1 MKILIII
8 ILFIRLFFAEYVTAQ
23 SQNHIY
29 YFNHHWRTIG
39 VGYGYNIEKADMNR
53 DGKDD
58 IIVGNYNDTYL
69 YYGGPGII
77 DTTAD
82 VIYKGRCLAILDYNG
97 DGYEDMICMHLSVY
111 DSIRW
116 DYDGEMLYYMG
127 SDTTSILID
136 TIPDYIY
143 PLPTKYP
150 IMQYFAIDQS
160 GPHGAKTGDFNND
173 GKTDIVITSPYWPF
187 SNLTSN
193 TRWGKMY
200 IYLGKEEPQNVPD
213 FEIEG
218 RHNQELLLGDKFDIG
233 DINGDGFQDLLFS
246 SRIFTS
252 VMPGIGRIDS
262 LNYLHIFYGSNT
274 PNFIL
279 GNEDIKYTSY
289 VRPNIKWAEW
299 FVRYFSVDDINCDGY
314 DDVVIG
320 RGGYLPRVT
329 NVHYGSP
336 TGIDTIPD
344 FVIVDPDSNIGLYT
358 GEISQTI
365 GDYNAD
371 GYNDF
376 VSRGGYHTFCLYLGG
391 PYISNENPV
400 GALGFAAPG
409 YNWAFPCK
417 ALIVSDQTGN
427 GEVELLVNA
436 RSYDSV
442 SYGYA
447 EMVYGNSGV
456 HTDIGEET
464 NIKETGMDLK
474 NNYPNPFNPETVISY
489 QLPVNSKVI
498 LGIYDILGREVGKLV
513 DEEQEAGKH
522 EVRFNGT
529 GLASGVYIVR
539 FSYRQ
544 SDGVEVINS
553 LKIEL
558 VK

>member
-8 ILFIRLFFAEYVTAQ
+8 ILFIRLFFAEYVNAQ

-111 DSIRW
+111 DSTRW

-136 TIPDYIY
+136 TVPDYIY

-150 IMQYFAIDQS
+150 LEQYFAITQT
-160 GPHGAKTGDFNND
+160 GRHGVKSGDFNKD
-173 GKTDIVITSPYWPF
+173 GKKDFAVTSTNWPYTPYQPG
-187 SNLTSN
+187 
-193 TRWGKMY
+193 GKGKIY
-200 IYLGKEEPQNVPD
+200 IYLGKELPVYTPD
-213 FEIEG
+213 FELEG
-218 RHNQELLLGDKFDIG
+218 KDLRTYLGEYFDVG
-233 DINGDGFQDLLFS
+233 DINGDDYDDLLFS
-246 SRIFTS
+246 SI
-252 VMPGIGRIDS
+252 IGTRNLPHTDS
-262 LNYLHIFYGSNT
+262 LHYLYIFYGSDV

-320 RGGYLPRVT
+320 RGSYLPRVT

-344 FVIVDPDSNIGLYT
+344 FVVVDPDSNIGLYT
-358 GEISQTI
+358 GDISQTI

-376 VSRGGYHTFCLYLGG
+376 VAWGGYHTFCLYLGG

-400 GALGFAAPG
+400 GALGFAAPFW
-409 YNWAFPCK
+409 NWHFPCK
-417 ALIVSDQTGN
+417 ALIVSDQTGD

-436 RSYDSV
+436 RSIDSV

-489 QLPVNSKVI
+489 QLPVNSFVTLKV
-498 LGIYDILGREVGKLV
+498 YDVLGREIAELLN
-513 DEEQEAGKH
+513 EEQRPGKYK
-522 EVRFNGT
+522 VNLSGKN
-529 GLASGVYIVR
+529 LASGVYIVR

-544 SDGVEVINS
+544 SDGVKVINS